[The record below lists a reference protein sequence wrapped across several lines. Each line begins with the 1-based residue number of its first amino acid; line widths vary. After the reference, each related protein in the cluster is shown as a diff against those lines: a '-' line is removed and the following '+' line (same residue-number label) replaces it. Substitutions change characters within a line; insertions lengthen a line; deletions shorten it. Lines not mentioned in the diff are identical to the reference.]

1 MISPRRDIMVIVRN
15 EFMSQRALESEIR
28 NINSVLFQA
37 ESLRQFCISHELV
50 DRNRITSKE
59 NRIQKLFRKTELG
72 TFRFLICKN

>member
-1 MISPRRDIMVIVRN
+1 MVSPRRDIMVIIRN

-59 NRIQKLFRKTELG
+59 NRILKFFSKADLG
-72 TFRFLICKN
+72 PFRFLICKN

>member
-15 EFMSQRALESEIR
+15 EFMSQRALESEIKK
-28 NINSVLFQA
+28 INSVLFQA
-37 ESLRQFCISHELV
+37 ESLHQFCISHELV

-72 TFRFLICKN
+72 PFRFLICKN

>member
-1 MISPRRDIMVIVRN
+1 MVSPRRNIMVIVRN

-50 DRNRITSKE
+50 DRNSITSKA
-59 NRIQKLFRKTELG
+59 NRILKFFRKADLG
-72 TFRFLICKN
+72 PFRFLICKN

>member
-15 EFMSQRALESEIR
+15 EFMSQPALESEIR

-50 DRNRITSKE
+50 DRNRITSKAAKILKWQSKE
-59 NRIQKLFRKTELG
+59 ELG
-72 TFRFLICKN
+72 PFRFLICKN